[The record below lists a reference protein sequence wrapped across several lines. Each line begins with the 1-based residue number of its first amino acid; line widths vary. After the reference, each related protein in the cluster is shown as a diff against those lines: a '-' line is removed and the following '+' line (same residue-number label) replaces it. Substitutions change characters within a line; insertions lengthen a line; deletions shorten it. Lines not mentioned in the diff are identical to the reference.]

1 VSAAHRS
8 RRCSDCL
15 KVRRPRSARSA
26 NTGTEKATPS
36 DSRARRFR
44 CSRASFQLAQT
55 VEVFVRDFGVEMA
68 CEMAVSRSGSWF
80 DPALVKLL
88 LSLRSDREFWRSV
101 QDERTIV
108 DLGLLEPN
116 EMQIVED
123 EERLDRVA
131 EAFALVIDAKSPYT
145 YRHTTR
151 VAELAVAAG
160 SALDMDRDALRELR
174 RAGFLHDIGKLAVPT
189 RSSTSPAG

>member
-1 VSAAHRS
+1 
-8 RRCSDCL
+8 
-15 KVRRPRSARSA
+15 
-26 NTGTEKATPS
+26 
-36 DSRARRFR
+36 
-44 CSRASFQLAQT
+44 
-55 VEVFVRDFGVEMA
+55 
-68 CEMAVSRSGSWF
+68 MAVSRSGSWF

-145 YRHTTR
+145 YRHSTR